1 MILFCL
7 IDCAFVEGIAYPYD
21 EVGNRISRHAATRS
35 GPIIVSQPGMQMVQP
50 NGSAGF
56 SVVVADASVSYQW
69 RFNGANIS
77 GAMGDS
83 LSLAKVTA
91 ANQGSYDVVVT
102 NAIGSATSTAAS
114 LWVDVDGNGVGDG
127 WETSVL
133 AWGLESADSQQTVPV
148 NLEKAVAIV
157 AGNGFSVV
165 L

>member
-1 MILFCL
+1 MALQSGRL
-7 IDCAFVEGIAYPYD
+7 EPLAEQVGEHIDG
-21 EVGNRISRHAATRS
+21 
-35 GPIIVSQPGMQMVQP
+35 
-50 NGSAGF
+50 
-56 SVVVADASVSYQW
+56 
-69 RFNGANIS
+69 
-77 GAMGDS
+77 
-83 LSLAKVTA
+83 
-91 ANQGSYDVVVT
+91 T